1 VPGYGGGTDGDWLV
15 EALLGVLV
23 VDAAGDMTG
32 VWPEMVES
40 DGVDMIDD
48 LVEDVAMV
56 DPAIS

>member
-1 VPGYGGGTDGDWLV
+1 MPGYGGGTDGDWLV

-23 VDAAGDMTG
+23 VDAAGG